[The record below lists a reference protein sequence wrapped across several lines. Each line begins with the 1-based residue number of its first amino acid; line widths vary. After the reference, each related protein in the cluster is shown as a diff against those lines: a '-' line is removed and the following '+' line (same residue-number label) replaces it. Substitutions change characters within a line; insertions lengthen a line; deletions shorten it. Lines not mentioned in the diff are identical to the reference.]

1 MIKNKQKKSIFIL
14 SFIFLILLNLSLNT
28 DMAYAEVKLPEPSY
42 EFYVYDEVGVIKT
55 DVENYII
62 DVNKELNKKTGVQV
76 VVAVVDSL
84 EDLDI
89 NTYATSLY
97 EKWKIGSKEY
107 DNGLLMLVAY
117 DENKIWIETGYGLEG
132 ALPAGRT
139 KTIIEEDI
147 IPSFKNDDYNE
158 GIALGFN
165 KLIEYIEKD
174 YDIVLDKQ
182 GLSQDY
188 YPEED
193 GRGVSIFPIIILLF
207 IFGFIDIRFFRGMLI
222 LSILRSFFSGPRGP
236 GGYGGGGYGGG
247 SSGGSSGGGGRSG
260 GGGAGG
266 SW

>member
-14 SFIFLILLNLSLNT
+14 SFIFIILLNLSINT
-28 DMAYAEVKLPEPSY
+28 DMAHAKAKLPEASY
-42 EFYVYDEVGVIKT
+42 KFYVYDEPGLIDKELE
-55 DVENYII
+55 DYII
-62 DVNKELNKKTGVQV
+62 DVNKELNKKTGGQV

-147 IPSFKNDDYNE
+147 IPFFKEDDYNQ
-158 GIALGFN
+158 GIASGFN
-165 KLIEYIEKD
+165 SLIGYIEKD

-188 YPEED
+188 YPEES
-193 GRGVSIFPIIILLF
+193 GGGLPIFPIMILLLV
-207 IFGFIDIRFFRGMLI
+207 FGFIDIKFFRGMLI
-222 LSILRSFFSGPRGP
+222 LSILRSFFSGR
-236 GGYGGGGYGGG
+236 GGGGFGGG
-247 SSGGSSGGGGRSG
+247 SGGSSGGGGRSG

>member
-107 DNGLLMLVAY
+107 DNGLLMLVPY

-222 LSILRSFFSGPRGP
+222 LSILRSFFSGR
-236 GGYGGGGYGGG
+236 GGGGFGGG